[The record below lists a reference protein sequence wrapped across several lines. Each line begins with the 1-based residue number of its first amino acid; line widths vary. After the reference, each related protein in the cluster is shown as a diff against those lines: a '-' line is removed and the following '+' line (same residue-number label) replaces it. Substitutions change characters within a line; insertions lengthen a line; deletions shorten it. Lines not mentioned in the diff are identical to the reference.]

1 MYQSTQNNPEFY
13 LSSQLERIPV
23 KHPNQDDLFGLIHRM
38 IKTQKADRIPIQQI
52 RTKFDS
58 LKRNSL
64 INLNSFAQTE
74 IERIATQNLPP
85 ELIQYSSVINIIFSS
100 RFYDLIMTVT
110 QQK

>member
-38 IKTQKADRIPIQQI
+38 MKTQKADRIPIQQI
-52 RTKFDS
+52 RIKFDS

-64 INLNSFAQTE
+64 INMNSFAQTE
-74 IERIATQNLPP
+74 IERIATQNVTPDLVNYISD
-85 ELIQYSSVINIIFSS
+85 LDNIS
-100 RFYDLIMTVT
+100 
-110 QQK
+110 

>member
-1 MYQSTQNNPEFY
+1 MFY
-13 LSSQLERIPV
+13 INSLLERTGTNSRVPV
-23 KHPNQDDLFGLIHRM
+23 NHPYQDDLFGLIHRM

-74 IERIATQNLPP
+74 IERIATQNLSP
-85 ELIQYSSVINIIFSS
+85 ELIQYIS
-100 RFYDLIMTVT
+100 DLDHIS
-110 QQK
+110 